1 MRLRFP
7 SNKITSMLWQVSYWV
22 VPMNDL
28 GRKVLGYGPVPAEV
42 ALVGE
47 APGEQEVED
56 GVPFVGK
63 SGIELNGHYLPLAG
77 LTRAKVY
84 VTNLWKYRPP
94 NNRDPNAA
102 EIAEGLAELLPELAE
117 VNPTVIVAVGRLSAG
132 ALLGRPVD
140 MDKEHGIPIAWKNRV
155 LLPVYHP
162 AAGLHNTAMM
172 SRIREDFT
180 ALRHLLIGVTQVPV
194 IEPAEGWYEELHDM
208 PHNGERRALL
218 GDVVAVDTETDLGRP
233 YCVQFS
239 SWEGAGFLIRADNAE
254 ALADLG
260 RHLAQPHVTTVM
272 HNARFDIKVLL
283 ELGIHPA
290 KVEDTMTMAY
300 LLGNLPQRLKALA
313 YRLLHVRMQEYSDV
327 VAGSEAA
334 VAMEWLEAAALREY
348 PVPEPVL
355 EMKGN
360 KFKVRQPQRYEK
372 RLQALLK
379 KARKNPALDVAEAL
393 RNMKDIEPVI
403 DIMGEVPES
412 SVALIAPDRLVDY
425 ACADA
430 DMTLRV
436 RNVLMP
442 RIIEA
447 GLEGVFARDM
457 AAMVMVVA
465 MEQAG
470 MQIDVGR
477 CEALAAELDADAWRL
492 FNEVNEA
499 MRLKPA
505 AHGTGA
511 YLDADCWFNPGSP
524 DQMMK
529 YLNAYGRYPKSTEAK
544 YVKPYVAKDPVIAQI
559 LDYKHLV
566 KLRSTYAVAL
576 PRKAD
581 VAGRVHTKLE
591 MTRTETGRLAS
602 KEPNLSNI
610 PVRDKLGNRIREAFV
625 AKEGSK
631 ILSIDYCLAAGHG
644 VITTEGTVPIEHIK
658 PGMSVLSCI
667 KGTELCFSPVTAA
680 TCVGKM
686 VAYAVKT
693 EESPEVICSSDH
705 TWMLFDGTMCK
716 TYDLQEG
723 MRLAHVKDG
732 FSGKYPTW
740 YIRTHC
746 NYKKKHS
753 LVAEHVL
760 GKRPEDNHVDHIDGN
775 RLNWYATNLRHLH
788 KSDNSP
794 QGGQRYWRA
803 VKEGSRTDTN
813 RLDAL
818 RVGLKGRRSYTGEG
832 NPNFGKL
839 KGSTTICAQCGV
851 GFYRPPSTKSKYCSK
866 ACYDASR
873 RVNHKIA
880 YVKCLKKYVQMYQ
893 ITVEGT
899 HNYVLDNGMV
909 SGNSQIELR
918 VAAHESQDAALI
930 HDFITGIDPHTST
943 AATAFGIA
951 YEDVDPK
958 KHRYPMKRAGFG
970 VLYGI
975 SAKGLLELF
984 ESEGIEGWTEQSC
997 QELIDLWFGVHAG
1010 VERYMF
1016 HVQQRVR
1023 QDGKVRDMF
1032 GRYKLVPEVYSAHY
1046 WLVSRGMRQ
1055 ACNYPIQ
1062 AGAQEI
1068 IKEAMGQLMHV
1079 MPEFNGSGRVC
1090 TPLMQ
1095 IHDELLFEVSD
1106 EQLTDVATVC
1116 KGIMENVVELCVP
1129 LKCDVEVGPSWG
1141 ELKSFEM

>member
-1 MRLRFP
+1 M
-7 SNKITSMLWQVSYWV
+7 
-22 VPMNDL
+22 
-28 GRKVLGYGPVPAEV
+28 LGYGPVPAEV

-63 SGIELNGHYLPLAG
+63 PGIELNGHYLPLAG

-102 EIAEGLAELLPELAE
+102 EIAEGLAELLLELVE

-355 EMKGN
+355 ELKGN

-393 RNMKDIEPVI
+393 RGMKDIEPVI

-447 GLEGVFARDM
+447 ELEGVFARDM

-625 AKEGSK
+625 AAPGCK
-631 ILSIDYCLAAGHG
+631 ILSIDY
-644 VITTEGTVPIEHIK
+644 
-658 PGMSVLSCI
+658 
-667 KGTELCFSPVTAA
+667 
-680 TCVGKM
+680 
-686 VAYAVKT
+686 
-693 EESPEVICSSDH
+693 
-705 TWMLFDGTMCK
+705 
-716 TYDLQEG
+716 
-723 MRLAHVKDG
+723 
-732 FSGKYPTW
+732 
-740 YIRTHC
+740 
-746 NYKKKHS
+746 
-753 LVAEHVL
+753 
-760 GKRPEDNHVDHIDGN
+760 
-775 RLNWYATNLRHLH
+775 
-788 KSDNSP
+788 
-794 QGGQRYWRA
+794 
-803 VKEGSRTDTN
+803 
-813 RLDAL
+813 
-818 RVGLKGRRSYTGEG
+818 
-832 NPNFGKL
+832 
-839 KGSTTICAQCGV
+839 
-851 GFYRPPSTKSKYCSK
+851 
-866 ACYDASR
+866 
-873 RVNHKIA
+873 
-880 YVKCLKKYVQMYQ
+880 
-893 ITVEGT
+893 
-899 HNYVLDNGMV
+899 
-909 SGNSQIELR
+909 SQIELR

-1141 ELKSFEM
+1141 ELKSF

>member
-1 MRLRFP
+1 
-7 SNKITSMLWQVSYWV
+7 MLWQVSYWV

-63 SGIELNGHYLPLAG
+63 PGIELNGHYLPLAG

-102 EIAEGLAELLPELAE
+102 EIAEGLAELLLELVE

-355 EMKGN
+355 ELKGN

-393 RNMKDIEPVI
+393 RGMKDIEPVI

-447 GLEGVFARDM
+447 ELEGVFARDM

-625 AKEGSK
+625 AAPGCK
-631 ILSIDYCLAAGHG
+631 ILSIDY
-644 VITTEGTVPIEHIK
+644 
-658 PGMSVLSCI
+658 
-667 KGTELCFSPVTAA
+667 
-680 TCVGKM
+680 
-686 VAYAVKT
+686 
-693 EESPEVICSSDH
+693 
-705 TWMLFDGTMCK
+705 
-716 TYDLQEG
+716 
-723 MRLAHVKDG
+723 
-732 FSGKYPTW
+732 
-740 YIRTHC
+740 
-746 NYKKKHS
+746 
-753 LVAEHVL
+753 
-760 GKRPEDNHVDHIDGN
+760 
-775 RLNWYATNLRHLH
+775 
-788 KSDNSP
+788 
-794 QGGQRYWRA
+794 
-803 VKEGSRTDTN
+803 
-813 RLDAL
+813 
-818 RVGLKGRRSYTGEG
+818 
-832 NPNFGKL
+832 
-839 KGSTTICAQCGV
+839 
-851 GFYRPPSTKSKYCSK
+851 
-866 ACYDASR
+866 
-873 RVNHKIA
+873 
-880 YVKCLKKYVQMYQ
+880 
-893 ITVEGT
+893 
-899 HNYVLDNGMV
+899 
-909 SGNSQIELR
+909 SQIELR

-1141 ELKSFEM
+1141 ELKSF

>member
-1 MRLRFP
+1 
-7 SNKITSMLWQVSYWV
+7 MLWQVSYWV

-117 VNPTVIVAVGRLSAG
+117 VDPTVIVAVGRLSAG

-260 RHLAQPHVTTVM
+260 RHLAQPRVTTVM

-348 PVPEPVL
+348 PVPDPVL

-393 RNMKDIEPVI
+393 RGMKDIEPVI

-436 RNVLMP
+436 RNMLMP
-442 RIIEA
+442 RIIKA

-625 AKEGSK
+625 AAPGCK
-631 ILSIDYCLAAGHG
+631 ILSIDY
-644 VITTEGTVPIEHIK
+644 
-658 PGMSVLSCI
+658 
-667 KGTELCFSPVTAA
+667 
-680 TCVGKM
+680 
-686 VAYAVKT
+686 
-693 EESPEVICSSDH
+693 
-705 TWMLFDGTMCK
+705 
-716 TYDLQEG
+716 
-723 MRLAHVKDG
+723 
-732 FSGKYPTW
+732 
-740 YIRTHC
+740 
-746 NYKKKHS
+746 
-753 LVAEHVL
+753 
-760 GKRPEDNHVDHIDGN
+760 
-775 RLNWYATNLRHLH
+775 
-788 KSDNSP
+788 
-794 QGGQRYWRA
+794 
-803 VKEGSRTDTN
+803 
-813 RLDAL
+813 
-818 RVGLKGRRSYTGEG
+818 
-832 NPNFGKL
+832 
-839 KGSTTICAQCGV
+839 
-851 GFYRPPSTKSKYCSK
+851 
-866 ACYDASR
+866 
-873 RVNHKIA
+873 
-880 YVKCLKKYVQMYQ
+880 
-893 ITVEGT
+893 
-899 HNYVLDNGMV
+899 
-909 SGNSQIELR
+909 SQIELR

>member
-1 MRLRFP
+1 
-7 SNKITSMLWQVSYWV
+7 MLWQVSYWV
-22 VPMNDL
+22 APMNDL

-102 EIAEGLAELLPELAE
+102 EIAEGLAELLLELVE

-355 EMKGN
+355 ELKGN

-393 RNMKDIEPVI
+393 RGMKDIEPVI

-625 AKEGSK
+625 AAPGCK
-631 ILSIDYCLAAGHG
+631 ILSIDY
-644 VITTEGTVPIEHIK
+644 
-658 PGMSVLSCI
+658 
-667 KGTELCFSPVTAA
+667 
-680 TCVGKM
+680 
-686 VAYAVKT
+686 
-693 EESPEVICSSDH
+693 
-705 TWMLFDGTMCK
+705 
-716 TYDLQEG
+716 
-723 MRLAHVKDG
+723 
-732 FSGKYPTW
+732 
-740 YIRTHC
+740 
-746 NYKKKHS
+746 
-753 LVAEHVL
+753 
-760 GKRPEDNHVDHIDGN
+760 
-775 RLNWYATNLRHLH
+775 
-788 KSDNSP
+788 
-794 QGGQRYWRA
+794 
-803 VKEGSRTDTN
+803 
-813 RLDAL
+813 
-818 RVGLKGRRSYTGEG
+818 
-832 NPNFGKL
+832 
-839 KGSTTICAQCGV
+839 
-851 GFYRPPSTKSKYCSK
+851 
-866 ACYDASR
+866 
-873 RVNHKIA
+873 
-880 YVKCLKKYVQMYQ
+880 
-893 ITVEGT
+893 
-899 HNYVLDNGMV
+899 
-909 SGNSQIELR
+909 SQIELR

>member
-1 MRLRFP
+1 
-7 SNKITSMLWQVSYWV
+7 MLWQVSYWAA
-22 VPMNDL
+22 PMSDL

-102 EIAEGLAELLPELAE
+102 EIAEGLAELLLELVE

-355 EMKGN
+355 ELKGN

-393 RNMKDIEPVI
+393 RGMKDIEPVI

-625 AKEGSK
+625 AAPGCK
-631 ILSIDYCLAAGHG
+631 ILSIDY
-644 VITTEGTVPIEHIK
+644 
-658 PGMSVLSCI
+658 
-667 KGTELCFSPVTAA
+667 
-680 TCVGKM
+680 
-686 VAYAVKT
+686 
-693 EESPEVICSSDH
+693 
-705 TWMLFDGTMCK
+705 
-716 TYDLQEG
+716 
-723 MRLAHVKDG
+723 
-732 FSGKYPTW
+732 
-740 YIRTHC
+740 
-746 NYKKKHS
+746 
-753 LVAEHVL
+753 
-760 GKRPEDNHVDHIDGN
+760 
-775 RLNWYATNLRHLH
+775 
-788 KSDNSP
+788 
-794 QGGQRYWRA
+794 
-803 VKEGSRTDTN
+803 
-813 RLDAL
+813 
-818 RVGLKGRRSYTGEG
+818 
-832 NPNFGKL
+832 
-839 KGSTTICAQCGV
+839 
-851 GFYRPPSTKSKYCSK
+851 
-866 ACYDASR
+866 
-873 RVNHKIA
+873 
-880 YVKCLKKYVQMYQ
+880 
-893 ITVEGT
+893 
-899 HNYVLDNGMV
+899 
-909 SGNSQIELR
+909 SQIELR

-930 HDFITGIDPHTST
+930 HDFVTGIDPHTST

>member
-1 MRLRFP
+1 
-7 SNKITSMLWQVSYWV
+7 MLWQVSYWV

-63 SGIELNGHYLPLAG
+63 PGIELNGHYLPLAG

-355 EMKGN
+355 ELKGN

-393 RNMKDIEPVI
+393 RGMKDIEPVI
-403 DIMGEVPES
+403 NIMGEVPES

-625 AKEGSK
+625 AAPGCK
-631 ILSIDYCLAAGHG
+631 ILSIDY
-644 VITTEGTVPIEHIK
+644 
-658 PGMSVLSCI
+658 
-667 KGTELCFSPVTAA
+667 
-680 TCVGKM
+680 
-686 VAYAVKT
+686 
-693 EESPEVICSSDH
+693 
-705 TWMLFDGTMCK
+705 
-716 TYDLQEG
+716 
-723 MRLAHVKDG
+723 
-732 FSGKYPTW
+732 
-740 YIRTHC
+740 
-746 NYKKKHS
+746 
-753 LVAEHVL
+753 
-760 GKRPEDNHVDHIDGN
+760 
-775 RLNWYATNLRHLH
+775 
-788 KSDNSP
+788 
-794 QGGQRYWRA
+794 
-803 VKEGSRTDTN
+803 
-813 RLDAL
+813 
-818 RVGLKGRRSYTGEG
+818 
-832 NPNFGKL
+832 
-839 KGSTTICAQCGV
+839 
-851 GFYRPPSTKSKYCSK
+851 
-866 ACYDASR
+866 
-873 RVNHKIA
+873 
-880 YVKCLKKYVQMYQ
+880 
-893 ITVEGT
+893 
-899 HNYVLDNGMV
+899 
-909 SGNSQIELR
+909 SQIELR

-1079 MPEFNGSGRVC
+1079 MPEFNGSGRAC